1 MTEHDEQVAFVQ
13 WLEWQHIPVF
23 AIPNGSNKS
32 KAAAVKFKAE
42 GLRAGVPDLMI
53 PVPTAHQHGLFIE
66 MKDAGRGTLSKEQRE
81 WLNDLRIAGYATAAC
96 WGVDEAIKCF
106 KQYDLMGGEFPNFS
120 RWKGGKITPIV
131 L

>member
-1 MTEHDEQVAFVQ
+1 MTEHDEQAAFVE
-13 WLEWQHIPVF
+13 WLEWHGIPVF

-32 KAAAVKFKAE
+32 KAAAAKFKAE

-53 PVPTAHQHGLFIE
+53 PVPTDRYAGLFIE
-66 MKDAGRGTLSKEQRE
+66 MKSDKGTLSKEQKE
-81 WLNDLRIAGYATAAC
+81 WLSMLADMRYATAAC

-106 KQYDLMGGEFPNFS
+106 KLYDLVGGEFPNLS
-120 RWKGGKITPIV
+120 RWKGGKVTPIV